1 MWNSLFFKWEEIA
14 TLLLCC
20 INTVTEIR
28 WLLLCFR
35 DELPPLLC
43 VFDILSVYFIQS
55 RWRQMRCLVISQH
68 CSWEGQKLPSRAL
81 KTCCFRTPRTHTDT
95 GTSTTDAHATRAR
108 SNSGD
113 ELKRPPVASLRTH
126 KTEREREREMGT
138 VNLCVRETPCACL
151 GELGGAGIT
160 MGLFMLS

>member
-35 DELPPLLC
+35 DKLPPLLC
-43 VFDILSVYFIQS
+43 VFDILRVYFIQS
-55 RWRQMRCLVISQH
+55 RWRQMRSLVISQH

-81 KTCCFRTPRTHTDT
+81 NACCFRTPRAHTDT
-95 GTSTTDAHATRAR
+95 GTSTTDTHATRAR
-108 SNSGD
+108 TFKQWRWAETPSSGFT
-113 ELKRPPVASLRTH
+113 ENPQ
-126 KTEREREREMGT
+126 ERERERINRGMGT

-151 GELGGAGIT
+151 GELGGGR
-160 MGLFMLS
+160 G

>member
-55 RWRQMRCLVISQH
+55 GWRQMRCLVISQH

-81 KTCCFRTPRTHTDT
+81 NTCCFRTPRTHTDT
-95 GTSTTDAHATRAR
+95 GTSTTDAHACTYVQTVAMSWNALQWLHWEPTRTR
-108 SNSGD
+108 
-113 ELKRPPVASLRTH
+113 
-126 KTEREREREMGT
+126 ERERERINRGMGT

-151 GELGGAGIT
+151 CELWGRG
-160 MGLFMLS
+160 